1 MMFLISLIFCAVVG
15 LFKNPDCGQIRSS
28 VYCKSRFHREGKNF
42 FDCRFLVMIY
52 LPAPFMNLLVFFVV
66 NKECLFLMQHF
77 CIFP

>member
-1 MMFLISLIFCAVVG
+1 MVKSGVLCIANQDSIERGRISSTVG
-15 LFKNPDCGQIRSS
+15 L
-28 VYCKSRFHREGKNF
+28 
-42 FDCRFLVMIY
+42 IY